1 MGLVDRQTGCC
12 TADSFTIRRVQ
23 GLKKRPRSGAI
34 LYRAFDGL
42 GKPLQQMKVART
54 MANTMTRT
62 GGLVALSAAVLLAG
76 CGNTY
81 RPVISSISPVGPA
94 GQPVKYAAVV
104 SSPGVN
110 SPGLLT
116 IVDFSGDTVE
126 ATPSILPNPSYFAA
140 TQSGSQG
147 FVINASGS
155 LNDFGLTNPTT
166 LLTSNIVQTTLPA
179 NSSPV
184 SISTI
189 SLGNVGSTIFVPSQG
204 NSTIAALST
213 AGPSLEEQIAVGA
226 NPVYV
231 VGSDGALRVY
241 AISQGNG
248 AGTCGASGQV
258 AAIEAA
264 TPLSISNTI
273 CVGAKPVYGIMT
285 TDGRRGFILNSGSGT
300 VSVINVINNALD
312 VTTPLITLPN
322 ISYKNSG
329 GTTVSAA
336 PKPVWSD
343 YNSTTNEMVVL
354 NQGDGTGPG
363 SLSIISIPLCTPST
377 QLTDPN
383 CSFALSP
390 NPSNPA
396 DATGF
401 GTIIASVPVGISP
414 SMVSMLHDA
423 TGSQAYVV
431 NQKDS
436 TGQCGGEGSVTVV
449 NMVTTQVQATICA
462 ISTPAGISSVNAS
475 PTLVYGHPTTV
486 AATTGTPA
494 GKVYVTSPDAL
505 FLTVIYTDTDSVV
518 THIPLQGNGVRVVVT
533 SP

>member
-1 MGLVDRQTGCC
+1 
-12 TADSFTIRRVQ
+12 
-23 GLKKRPRSGAI
+23 
-34 LYRAFDGL
+34 LYRVLDGL

-54 MANTMTRT
+54 MARTMTRG
-62 GGLVALSAAVLLAG
+62 GGLAALSAAVLLAG

-81 RPVISSISPVGPA
+81 RPVISTIGIVGPA

-104 SSPGVN
+104 SSPSVN

-116 IVDFSGDTVE
+116 IVDFSGDTIE
-126 ATPSILPNPSYFAA
+126 ATPSILTNPSYFAA
-140 TQSGSQG
+140 NQSGTTG
-147 FVINASGS
+147 YVINSAGS
-155 LNDFGLTNPTT
+155 LDDFGLTNPST
-166 LLTSNIVQTTLPA
+166 LLTTNIVQTTLPA
-179 NSSPV
+179 GSNPL

-189 SLGNVGSTIFVPSQG
+189 ALANVGSTVFVPSPG
-204 NSTIAALST
+204 NSTVAALS
-213 AGPSLEEQIAVGA
+213 ANGPSLEQQIAVGA

-248 AGTCGASGQV
+248 GGTCGASGQV

-264 TPLSISNTI
+264 TPLSISSTI
-273 CVGAKPVYGIMT
+273 CVGAKPVYGLMT
-285 TDGRRGFILNSGSGT
+285 TDGRRAFILNNGSGT

-312 VTTPLITLPN
+312 VTTPSITLPN

-343 YNSTTNEMVVL
+343 YTAITNETVVL

-363 SLSIISIPLCTPST
+363 SLSIISVPLCTPTT
-377 QLTDPN
+377 QGSDPTCN
-383 CSFALSP
+383 S
-390 NPSNPA
+390 SNPV
-396 DATGF
+396 DAVGF
-401 GTIIASVPVGISP
+401 GTIIASVPVGINP
-414 SMVSMLHDA
+414 SMVSMLRDG
-423 TGSQAYVV
+423 TQAYVV

-449 NMVTTQVQATICA
+449 NLVTTQVQTTLCA

-475 PTLVYGHPTTV
+475 PTLVYGHPTTI
-486 AATTGTPA
+486 AATTGNPT

-518 THIPLQGNGVRVVVT
+518 THIPLQGNGLRVVVT
-533 SP
+533 SQ

>member
-1 MGLVDRQTGCC
+1 
-12 TADSFTIRRVQ
+12 
-23 GLKKRPRSGAI
+23 
-34 LYRAFDGL
+34 
-42 GKPLQQMKVART
+42 
-54 MANTMTRT
+54 MANTIARA
-62 GGLVALSAAVLLAG
+62 GGLTALSAAVLLAG

-81 RPVISSISPVGPA
+81 RPVISSINPVGPA

-104 SSPGVN
+104 SSPSVT

-116 IVDFSGDTVE
+116 IVDFSGDTIE
-126 ATPSILPNPSYFAA
+126 AAPSILTNPSYFAA

-147 FVINASGS
+147 YVINASGS
-155 LNDFGLTNPTT
+155 LDDFGLTNPST
-166 LLTSNIVQTTLPA
+166 LLTTNIVQTTLPA
-179 NSSPV
+179 SSNPV

-189 SLGNVGSTIFVPSQG
+189 SLGTVGSTIFVPSPG
-204 NSTIAALST
+204 NSTVAALNA
-213 AGPSLEEQIAVGA
+213 AGPSLEQQIAVGA
-226 NPVYV
+226 APVYV

-248 AGTCGASGQV
+248 TGACGTSGQV

-273 CVGAKPVYGIMT
+273 CMGTKPVYGVMT
-285 TDGRRGFILNSGSGT
+285 TDGRRAFILNSGSGT

-322 ISYKNSG
+322 ISYTNG
-329 GTTVSAA
+329 VTPVSAP
-336 PKPVWSD
+336 PKPVWADFTSI
-343 YNSTTNEMVVL
+343 TNEMVVL

-363 SLSIISIPLCTPST
+363 SLSIISVPLCTPST
-377 QLTDPN
+377 QTTDPN
-383 CSFALSP
+383 CSYAVSP

-401 GTIIASVPVGISP
+401 GTIVATVPVGISP
-414 SMVSMLHDA
+414 SMVSMLHDG
-423 TGSQAYVV
+423 TQAYVV
-431 NQKDS
+431 NYKDS
-436 TGQCGGEGSVTVV
+436 TGRCGGEGSVTVV
-449 NMVTTQVQATICA
+449 NLITTQVQATLCA

-475 PTLVYGHPTTV
+475 PTLVYGHPNTV

-505 FLTVIYTDTDSVV
+505 FLTVIYTDTDSVI